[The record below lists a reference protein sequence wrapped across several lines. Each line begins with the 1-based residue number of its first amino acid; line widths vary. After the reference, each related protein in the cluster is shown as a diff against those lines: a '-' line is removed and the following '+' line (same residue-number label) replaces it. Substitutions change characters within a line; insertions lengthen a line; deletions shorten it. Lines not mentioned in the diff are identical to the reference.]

1 MRPSNLQA
9 SPTHSRLSP
18 KQIKPLSMSAKDV
31 ADYADLALLGIG
43 FEPGYLRAACAVASM
58 DGAMD
63 AWPALPSVV
72 TTGTIVTPIQF
83 LQNWLPGFVKALT
96 TARKIDELVG
106 IDTIGNW
113 RDEWIVQGLIEP
125 QGNVAVYSDGSNVP
139 LADWNV
145 NWNQRTVVR
154 FESGVQVGRLEQARA
169 SAAMVN
175 SDAEKRA
182 ASVLQLEIWRNLI
195 GFFGFNSGANQTY
208 GILNDPG
215 LPAYVT
221 VATGVAG
228 LTWAVKTYL
237 EIQLDLITAFNQL
250 QIQSQDNIDP
260 QAVDTTLAIPFS
272 TAQYLSKQNALGNQS
287 VMQWLKATYPK
298 CRVVTNPQFT
308 AANGGSSV
316 FYLWADEVEDGGT
329 DDKRTFIQ
337 VVPVKFMALGVE
349 QRAKSYVED
358 FTNATAGIMLK
369 RPYAVVRYS
378 GI

>member
-1 MRPSNLQA
+1 
-9 SPTHSRLSP
+9 
-18 KQIKPLSMSAKDV
+18 MSAKDV